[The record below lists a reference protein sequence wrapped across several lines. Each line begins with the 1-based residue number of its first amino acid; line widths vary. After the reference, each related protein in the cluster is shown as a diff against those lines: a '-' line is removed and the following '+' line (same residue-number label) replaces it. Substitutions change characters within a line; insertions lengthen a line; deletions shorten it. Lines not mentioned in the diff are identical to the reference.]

1 MEGNFDWTK
10 TGKSKKSEH
19 KVINETLD
27 ETAMRVYEALLPCY
41 MGPEVCEKIARWH
54 RREVLKAIRIEAAYV
69 RAKG

>member
-1 MEGNFDWTK
+1 
-10 TGKSKKSEH
+10 
-19 KVINETLD
+19 VINETLH

-69 RAKG
+69 RANG